1 MSKKGRNRFAA
12 TIIAVITM
20 GIASG
25 ATAGK
30 LDVVFNAA
38 DFPAKPDINP
48 IINQYWPMIPGTS
61 FVYAAE
67 TEDGCEVN
75 MVTITTGYKDNFGI
89 PYHTIKALEVEDL
102 EWFTEECNDDFEGEY
117 DLMEETTDRY
127 AQDNDGNIWYL
138 GETPE
143 AYDDEEDCVTEE
155 GAWEAG
161 DDEAEAGIVI
171 LGNPIEGLSYQ
182 QEYLEDEAEDMG
194 KVLELGVT
202 VELEYLEST
211 FVDCLKTKEWT
222 PLERGE
228 IEHKFYCPSG
238 GGLMLINEKHG
249 GTVRVEYIGDT
260 LPDGDFAENL
270 PTTEACDED

>member
-1 MSKKGRNRFAA
+1 MIAA
-12 TIIAVITM
+12 ISM
-20 GIASG
+20 GFASG

-30 LDVVFNAA
+30 LDVEFDAA
-38 DFPAKPDINP
+38 DFPAKPGINP
-48 IINQYWPMIPGTS
+48 ITNQYWPMAPGTS

-75 MVTITTGYKDNFGI
+75 MVTITNGYKDDFGA
-89 PYHTIKALEVEDL
+89 PYHTIKGLEVEDL
-102 EWFTEECNDDFEGEY
+102 EWFAEECNDDFEGDY
-117 DLMEETTDRY
+117 ILMEETIDRY

-138 GETPE
+138 GETTE
-143 AYDDEEDCVTEE
+143 AYDDEELCLTEE
-155 GAWEAG
+155 GAWQAG
-161 DDEAEAGIVI
+161 DDDAEAGIVM
-171 LGNPIEGLSYQ
+171 LGNPIEGLGYQ

-222 PLERGE
+222 PLERGH
-228 IEHKFYCPSG
+228 IEHKFYCPAA

-249 GTVRVEYIGDT
+249 KTVRVEYIGFE
-260 LPDGDFAENL
+260 LPAGDFPEEL
-270 PTTEACDED
+270 PEVGVCEEEED